1 MISKDKLEGYMI
13 KLSLD
18 YNEISENTW
27 IIKDDSK
34 SLENVVVMVSDPLV
48 ILRVKVMETPQSQR
62 EKLYEAL
69 LKLNASDM
77 LHGAYALEGNNVI
90 IVDSLEA
97 ETMDLEEFQASL
109 DAIGFALSQHYKV
122 LSQYRN
128 K

>member
-18 YNEISENTW
+18 YKEISENTW

-34 SLENVVVMVSDPLV
+34 SLENVVVMASDPLV
-48 ILRVKVMETPQSQR
+48 ILRVKVMEIPQNER

-90 IVDSLEA
+90 VVDSLEA
-97 ETMDLEEFQASL
+97 QTMDLEEFQASL